1 MENDPP
7 AEGPLICAEC
17 GLGTD
22 IGSGGADSAIRR
34 WRPRPLSST
43 ITVDE
48 VVVWVASP
56 AETMKPGTLDPN
68 PARDPRVKLPKRV
81 REEPT
86 RPPAEHVL
94 AILNEIHDPLRRI
107 MFITLEQGALRLGEA
122 VHLRWGDVD
131 RAGLRLR
138 LPRSATKRDQARC
151 VYLPEWLMEAIE
163 ETCPLEDR
171 TPGDGC
177 SRGSRRRPRTR
188 RCSGPARP
196 PASPTTTRTTYVI
209 AGSRSGISP
218 ASRLASWAERAGHSR
233 PSMSLDVYSHV
244 MPADEIAGDRP
255 RQERAVPEPK
265 QRSSRPGFVVLRQ
278 VREGHWKLLGEFE
291 RKGGLTARA
300 ARSQAILD
308 GTPGKAKAG
317 EVYAAVLRS
326 EWRVALD
333 WLPPT
338 NRSAIR

>member
-17 GLGTD
+17 GRGTD

-48 VVVWVASP
+48 VVGWVASP

-94 AILNEIHDPLRRI
+94 SILNEIHDPLRRI

-171 TPGDGC
+171 TPERRVFTGITEASAYQTMLRACQTAGVPHYHPHDLRHRRISIWHQSGVPA
-177 SRGSRRRPRTR
+177 RELGGAGWTLAAVDESRRVLACDAR
-188 RCSGPARP
+188 RRDRGRQAETGESRAGTEAEIIAPWLRR
-196 PASPTTTRTTYVI
+196 ASP
-209 AGSRSGISP
+209 GP
-218 ASRLASWAERAGHSR
+218 
-233 PSMSLDVYSHV
+233 
-244 MPADEIAGDRP
+244 
-255 RQERAVPEPK
+255 
-265 QRSSRPGFVVLRQ
+265 
-278 VREGHWKLLGEFE
+278 
-291 RKGGLTARA
+291 
-300 ARSQAILD
+300 
-308 GTPGKAKAG
+308 
-317 EVYAAVLRS
+317 
-326 EWRVALD
+326 
-333 WLPPT
+333 
-338 NRSAIR
+338 